1 MCMALEKECFAQA
14 EGLLLGQ
21 EGAKVEPG
29 SPTSLSKGSF
39 WSSSLRG
46 WFYFHPKKTPRK
58 FHKIISG
65 VELFFLQTDSL
76 HPRLGIVIPRK
87 YGNAVKRNSIKRKI
101 RFWFWKKTEQIKS
114 KTAILRITSDPGK
127 NLDKV
132 LKSVLECWEN
142 E

>member
-1 MCMALEKECFAQA
+1 MALGKECFALE
-14 EGLLLGQ
+14 EGLLLEQ
-21 EGAKVEPG
+21 EGARVEPG
-29 SPTSLSKGSF
+29 SPTSLSKSSF
-39 WSSSLRG
+39 WGSSLRG

-58 FHKIISG
+58 FHKITNGI
-65 VELFFLQTDSL
+65 ELFFLQTNSL
-76 HPRLGIVIPRK
+76 QPRLGIVIPKK
-87 YGNAVKRNSIKRKI
+87 YGNAVKRNSVKRKI
-101 RFWFWKKTEQIKS
+101 RFWFWKKAEKIKS